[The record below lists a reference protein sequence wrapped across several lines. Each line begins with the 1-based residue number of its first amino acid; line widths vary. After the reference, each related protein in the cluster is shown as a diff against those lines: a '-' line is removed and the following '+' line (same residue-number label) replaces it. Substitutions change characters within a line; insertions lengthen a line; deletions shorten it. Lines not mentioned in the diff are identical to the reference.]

1 MGQINTTN
9 LPQYVSDP
17 RVAAAKSKTSNEA
30 AAPSSLPETNTPQ
43 DDMQLTKLGGVLNS
57 LKKGATAMRSQV
69 AQVMTSVRSGTYQ
82 IDPMQV
88 SRSIVGE
95 SLASR

>member
-17 RVAAAKSKTSNEA
+17 RPAASNPKA
-30 AAPSSLPETNTPQ
+30 TDGPAGSSQLPILNAPQ
-43 DDMQLTKLGGVLNS
+43 DDLQLTKLSSVLNS
-57 LKKGATAMRSQV
+57 LKNGASAMRSQV
-69 AQVMTSVRSGTYQ
+69 AHVMTSVRSGTYQ
-82 IDPMQV
+82 VDPIQV

>member
-9 LPQYVSDP
+9 LPQYVSDARLAGTKP
-17 RVAAAKSKTSNEA
+17 TNNQTTGSASEA
-30 AAPSSLPETNTPQ
+30 ASPQ
-43 DDMQLTKLGGVLNS
+43 DEMQLTKLSSVLNS
-57 LKKGATAMRSQV
+57 LKKGASAMRSQV
-69 AQVMTSVRSGTYQ
+69 AQVMASVRSGTYEV
-82 IDPMQV
+82 DPIQV